1 VSGGLT
7 GLSAALLLAKR
18 GGRWAAV
25 ERQPGTSMQDTFAGV
40 SPRAMAIAREAGIE
54 QDIRAGHTR

>member
-7 GLSAALLLAKR
+7 GLTAALLLAKR
-18 GGRWAAV
+18 GVRWAVV
-25 ERQPGTSMQDTFAGV
+25 ERQPGTSMQDKFAGV
-40 SPRAMAIAREAGIE
+40 SPRSMAIDREAGIE